1 MTDVTSFEALSRF
14 TRALSVALH
23 ERDPYTRLHCD
34 RVDLLACELGIACG
48 LSASDVTMLRISSA
62 LHDIGK
68 IGIADSVLLKPARLD
83 EDEWNA
89 IRTHSARGQRIA
101 CATLL
106 PDAEEIG
113 TIIRH
118 HHEYVNGAGY
128 PDGLAG
134 ETIPLLCRILSI
146 ADSYD
151 AMATPRIYQRARS
164 HAEIMEILRAE
175 ENIKFDPFIFRKF
188 TEVIEQS
195 SCRA

>member
-1 MTDVTSFEALSRF
+1 MEDVASFEALSRF
-14 TRALSVALH
+14 TKALSVALH

-48 LSASDVTMLRISSA
+48 LSATDVIMLRIGSV

-68 IGIADSVLLKPARLD
+68 IGISDSVLLKPARLD
-83 EDEWNA
+83 QAEWA
-89 IRTHSARGQRIA
+89 EITTHSIRGQRIV
-101 CATLL
+101 CATQL
-106 PDAEEIG
+106 PNAAEIG

-118 HHEYVNGAGY
+118 HHEYLNGAGY

-134 ETIPLLCRILSI
+134 ESIPLLSRILSI

-151 AMATPRIYQRARS
+151 AMATPRIYQSARN
-164 HAEIMEILRAE
+164 HAEIMEILRSE